1 LTRRVRALGAELRL
15 TEHPGQAYALSAAAV
30 QGGCATVVA
39 VGGDGT
45 VNEVARALAGTPVV
59 LGIIATGSGNGLARH
74 LGIHG
79 SWDRAFATLRNG
91 QPRAID
97 VGFANGCPFLNV
109 AGLGFEAELAERFN
123 RARRRGL
130 LAYAFLTLRALRTA
144 PSLACR
150 IRAGDSVHEFT
161 ASTVAVANASQYGGG
176 LRIAPRARV
185 DDGRLDLCALP
196 PLRWNNLLP
205 LTFRLRTGGIGAAK
219 GVLQLQ
225 APAFTVELPGP
236 ARLHTDGETHLVGS
250 EVHFVVQPGHLR
262 VLCPDIPKSR

>member
-1 LTRRVRALGAELRL
+1 
-15 TEHPGQAYALSAAAV
+15 
-30 QGGCATVVA
+30 VVA

-45 VNEVARALAGTPVV
+45 VNEVARALAGTPTA

-79 SWDRAFATLRNG
+79 SWNHAFATLRTG
-91 QPRAID
+91 RPRSID
-97 VGFANGCPFLNV
+97 VGFANEYPFFNV

-130 LAYAFLTLRALRTA
+130 LAYAFLTLRALRAAQPIT
-144 PSLACR
+144 CR
-150 IRAGDSVHEFT
+150 IRAGDTVRDFT
-161 ASTVAVANASQYGGG
+161 ASTLAVANGSQYGGG
-176 LRIAPRARV
+176 IRIAPRARV

-205 LTFRLRTGGIGAAK
+205 LTWGLVTGRIGNAS

-225 APAFTVELPGP
+225 GAALTVELPGP
-236 ARLHTDGETHLVGS
+236 ARLHTDGETHPVGS
-250 EVHFVVQPGHLR
+250 DVHFAVKPGHLR
-262 VLCPDIPKSR
+262 VVGPSLPDIN

>member
-1 LTRRVRALGAELRL
+1 VRALGAELRL
-15 TEHPGQAYALSAAAV
+15 TERPGHARELAAAAV
-30 QGGCATVVA
+30 RDGCATVVA

-45 VNEVARALAGTPVV
+45 VNEVARALAGTPAA
-59 LGIIATGSGNGLARH
+59 LGIIAAGSGNGLARH

-79 SWDRAFATLRNG
+79 SWDEAFAQLQTGR
-91 QPRAID
+91 PRAID
-97 VGFANGCPFLNV
+97 VGSADGHPFLVV

-130 LAYAFLTLRALRTA
+130 LAYAFLTLRALRAA
-144 PSLACR
+144 PPLACR
-150 IRAGDSVHEFT
+150 IRAGDTGRDFT

-176 LRIAPRARV
+176 IRIAPRARV

-205 LTFRLRTGGIGAAK
+205 LTWRLRTGRIGGAS
-219 GVLQLQ
+219 GVLQLE

-236 ARLHTDGETHLVGS
+236 ARLHTDGETHPVGAQ
-250 EVHFVVQPGHLR
+250 VHFAVQPGHLR
-262 VLCPDIPKSR
+262 VICPPLGESR